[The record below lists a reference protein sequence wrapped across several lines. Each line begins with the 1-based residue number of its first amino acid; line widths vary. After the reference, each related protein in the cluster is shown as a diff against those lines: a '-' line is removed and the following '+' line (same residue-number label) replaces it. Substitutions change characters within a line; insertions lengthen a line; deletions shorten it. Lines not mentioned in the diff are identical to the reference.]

1 MAPRAPRALWSPG
14 VPRAQQ
20 NISVPE
26 VRRAPIALRAP
37 GVPKGSMI
45 PGSSSGSVIMKT
57 EAQIFLAR
65 SSSSRLP
72 FQAKNR
78 SFVATNKFLFRPK
91 NDRGVNSRLDLGTF
105 PGHSCRFKKQ
115 VPENW
120 SGFSPAQHFP
130 ECHSSKM
137 NMMGDHLEALGKAR
151 V

>member
-1 MAPRAPRALWSPG
+1 MITRGS
-14 VPRAQQ
+14 
-20 NISVPE
+20 
-26 VRRAPIALRAP
+26 
-37 GVPKGSMI
+37 KGSTEYFSTRSSKGPNCSKSSRSSKGLNDTFQI

>member
-1 MAPRAPRALWSPG
+1 MITRGS
-14 VPRAQQ
+14 
-20 NISVPE
+20 
-26 VRRAPIALRAP
+26 
-37 GVPKGSMI
+37 KGSTEYFSTRSSKGPNCSKSSRSSKGLNDTFQI
-45 PGSSSGSVIMKT
+45 PGSSSGSVKMKT

>member
-1 MAPRAPRALWSPG
+1 MITRGSKASIEYFSTRSSKG
-14 VPRAQQ
+14 
-20 NISVPE
+20 
-26 VRRAPIALRAP
+26 PICSKSSRSS
-37 GVPKGSMI
+37 KGLNDTFQI